1 MKNILIA
8 FGIVSFTLF
17 VLSFVF
23 KTVKADELPYD
34 IVQQLEEIE
43 SKVKKNNKILED
55 MEYKLYSMEQLLR
68 TIEGKQK

>member
-23 KTVKADELPYD
+23 KTVKADELPYE
-34 IVQQLEEIE
+34 IVQQLEL
-43 SKVKKNNKILED
+43 KVKKNNKILED

>member
-8 FGIVSFTLF
+8 LGIVSFTLF
-17 VLSFVF
+17 ILSFVL
-23 KTVKADELPYD
+23 KTVKADELPYE

-43 SKVKKNNKILED
+43 STVKKNNKILED

>member
-8 FGIVSFTLF
+8 FGIVLFTLF

-23 KTVKADELPYD
+23 KAVEADELPYE

-55 MEYKLYSMEQLLR
+55 MEYKLYSIEQLLR

>member
-1 MKNILIA
+1 
-8 FGIVSFTLF
+8 
-17 VLSFVF
+17 VF
-23 KTVKADELPYD
+23 KTVKADELPYE

-43 SKVKKNNKILED
+43 LKVKKNNKILED